1 MKREPHSI
9 PTAGELVNRVTDL
22 VSLPDIYLR
31 VQQLLEDSDSSL
43 TDIGRIVGT
52 DPALAARLL
61 KIANS
66 PFFGMTARIDTI
78 SRAISILGTRHLHD
92 LLLAT
97 AVASAFKDAPVH
109 LDMNRFWTRSVRCA
123 VTARL
128 LAFECNVLD
137 GERLFVAGLL
147 HDIGH
152 LVMHRVL
159 PEASAEAAACAEAQG
174 RPLAEVE
181 RELFFGFDYA
191 EVGGTLLRR
200 WHIPVMLQEC
210 VSHQNDPEQA
220 QKFCFES
227 SIVHCATVISAAF
240 SNHEKPVEALDRM
253 TPFAIRQTGINE
265 AKIEQI
271 ETRIMQH
278 LADTLA
284 VLVPGMRLAS

>member
-9 PTAGELVNRVTDL
+9 ATAGELVDRVTDL

-43 TDIGRIVGT
+43 ADVGRIIST

-66 PFFGMTARIDTI
+66 PFFGMTAKIETI
-78 SRAISILGTRHLHD
+78 SRAITILGTRQLHD
-92 LLLAT
+92 LLLASS
-97 AVASAFKDAPVH
+97 VASAFRDAPAH

-137 GERLFVAGLL
+137 SERLFVAGLL

-152 LVMHRVL
+152 LVMYRML
-159 PEASAEAAACAEAQG
+159 PEPSAEAAACAEAQG
-174 RPLAEVE
+174 QPLAEVE

-191 EVGGTLLRR
+191 EVGGALLQR
-200 WHIPVMLQEC
+200 WRIPVMLQEC
-210 VSHQNDPEQA
+210 VAHQNDPQQA

-240 SNHEKPVEALDRM
+240 ANNEKPVDALGRM

-265 AKIEQI
+265 TRIERI